1 MCGVERA
8 LITCGVNF
16 VNTPEDVQSRELI
29 VRYHLET
36 FSWPTNQPLQF
47 TLCTEAYP
55 TMKLAVLLSTSERNA
70 LTIYN
75 NNNCCSRPNKTAGN
89 NIQGFSQTGL
99 ALLISY

>member
-1 MCGVERA
+1 MLERNVEMCGVERA

-36 FSWPTNQPLQF
+36 FPWPTNQPLQF

-70 LTIYN
+70 PHRL
-75 NNNCCSRPNKTAGN
+75 
-89 NIQGFSQTGL
+89 QQQQLLFS
-99 ALLISY
+99 S